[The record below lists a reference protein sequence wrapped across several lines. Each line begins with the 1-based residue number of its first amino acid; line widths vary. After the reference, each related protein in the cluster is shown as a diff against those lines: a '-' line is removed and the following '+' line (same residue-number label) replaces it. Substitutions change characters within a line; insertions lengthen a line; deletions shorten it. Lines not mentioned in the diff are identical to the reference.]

1 MEKRRR
7 KNGELRL
14 ENKNNLSRK
23 AGFSKVLSNR
33 FYIHISATFD
43 DGGGKMPLTPLDIH
57 NKEFNKGFRGYD
69 EDEVNEFL
77 DQVIKDYELVLRE
90 KKELEEQLKE
100 MNERLNHF
108 SSIEE
113 TLNKSIVIA
122 QEAGEEVKRNSQKEA
137 KLIIKE
143 AEKNADR
150 IVNEALSKARKIALE
165 IEDLKKQ
172 SKVFRTRFKMLIEAQ
187 LDLLNNDDWDHL
199 LEYELDATE
208 LKTAQEEEPLT

>member
-1 MEKRRR
+1 MANYCR
-7 KNGELRL
+7 KTKIIPFN
-14 ENKNNLSRK
+14 
-23 AGFSKVLSNR
+23 AGISGKVVESS
-33 FYIHISATFD
+33 YIHTKQTID
-43 DGGGKMPLTPLDIH
+43 YGGGIMPLTPLDIH

-90 KKELEEQLKE
+90 KKDLEERITDMK
-100 MNERLNHF
+100 ERLGHF
-108 SSIEE
+108 ASIEE

-122 QEAGEEVKRNSQKEA
+122 QEAAEEVKRNAQKEA

-150 IVNEALSKARKIALE
+150 IVNESLSKARKIALE

-199 LEYELDATE
+199 LEYEVDAAE
-208 LKTAQEEEPLT
+208 LKASETEDSLA